1 MNALLIMKYLV
12 SIFLMALA
20 AMPVYAETSST
31 TDIINRA
38 RATVG
43 TESALEGLVTLQML
57 GRIEPSAAGLPDA
70 AIMIVARKPTSQ
82 RLEVRMDDLVETT
95 IVEGDHGCVVRTNLS
110 QEGSQMRTLT
120 DEELKRVTLNT
131 RQLFS
136 FYRPD
141 AVRGEQVEYAGIE
154 QRRGVRSHKLI
165 YTLPDGMATTRY
177 FSVTEHSLVSSV
189 SDKGIETVAVGEQVV
204 GGIRFPERVESYE
217 GGTLLHTLVLTEVFA
232 NKPLPAGIFSIPRG
246 EQK

>member
-1 MNALLIMKYLV
+1 MKYLV
-12 SIFLMALA
+12 SIFLMVLA
-20 AMPVYAETSST
+20 TPVFAETSSA

-43 TESALEGLVTLQML
+43 AESDLDGLVTLQML
-57 GRIEPSAAGLPDA
+57 GRIEPAAVGLPDA
-70 AIMIVARKPTSQ
+70 AILIVARKPASQ

-120 DEELKRVTLNT
+120 EEELKRVSLNT

-141 AVRGEQVEYAGIE
+141 VKGGEQVQYVGIE
-154 QRRGVRSHKLI
+154 QHRGVRSHKLV
-165 YTLPDGMATTRY
+165 YTLPSGISTTRY
-177 FSVTEHSLVSSV
+177 FSVTEHALVSSV
-189 SDKGIETVAVGEQVV
+189 SDKGIETVAIGEQLV
-204 GGIRFPERVESYE
+204 GGIKFPERVESYE

-232 NKPLPAGIFSIPRG
+232 NKPLPSGIFSIPRG